1 MMDLKEREAE
11 PVPVVFAEFDPKT
24 GAVRKFGSTLNF
36 AERMKEE
43 RAQSKDDIFH
53 SIFNLD
59 HLFCRAEQNQESF
72 GEPFEELMTSFMRI
86 APIGNADLYRKDIAV
101 LRMIEGALF
110 KINSGD
116 KKFPPDWC
124 ATRTL

>member
-1 MMDLKEREAE
+1 MLDIKEREAE

-43 RAQSKDDIFH
+43 RAQSKDGIFH
-53 SIFNLD
+53 SIFDLD
-59 HLFCRAEQNQESF
+59 HLFHFLEQNPESF
-72 GEPFEELMTSFMRI
+72 GEPFEELMTSFIRI
-86 APIGNADLYRKDIAV
+86 APIGGDADLHRKDIAV

-110 KINSGD
+110 QANSGD
-116 KKFPPDWC
+116 EKPPPDW
-124 ATRTL
+124 